1 MTGKGAVSV
10 LYIND
15 DPELLELVS
24 SRLEREDERIDVR
37 AVESVERAKAVR
49 SRHGADCILSD
60 QHMPGQTG
68 LQYLRSIREDGD
80 EIPFI
85 LFTKTGDERVA
96 SESIS
101 AGVTD
106 YVIQRAIGDPSALLA
121 RKILSAV
128 EHDRARRRAEQTDRK
143 LRSVAEATDDALFI
157 FSPDWQE
164 LHFINSAYETVF
176 GQSTEE
182 IRADPQA
189 FLDQVRSE
197 DVDHVTEAMGRV
209 SDGEA
214 VRIEYRVERS
224 AEIEAWVESRCIP
237 VTDDSEEI
245 EFISG
250 FSRDIT
256 DRKYYEQSL
265 VEKNERLERFAST
278 VAHDLRNP
286 LNVADGNLDLARTE
300 HDSLYLET
308 SAGALARMDDL
319 IDDLLSLAKEG
330 STIDELTPIAF
341 ESLVRSSRENVR
353 SSEAS
358 IDVEESEVV
367 RCDPGRT
374 IEALENLFRNAV
386 EHGGG
391 DVTITAG
398 VLDDGDEDGFYVEDD
413 GRGIP
418 PSEREAVFERGHTTS
433 DHGTGFGLAIV
444 DQIVAAHGWEI
455 EVAEGSD
462 VGARF
467 EVTGVEFADD
477 GWA

>member
-1 MTGKGAVSV
+1 MTGKGTVSV

-24 SRLEREDERIDVR
+24 SRLEREDERIEVR
-37 AVESVERAKAVR
+37 AVESVDRAVNVR
-49 SRHGADCILSD
+49 SRHDVDCILSD
-60 QHMPGQTG
+60 QHMPGRTG
-68 LQYLRSIREDGD
+68 LQYLRSIRDDGD
-80 EIPFI
+80 ETPFI
-85 LFTKTGDERVA
+85 LFTRTGDETVA

-128 EHDRARRRAEQTDRK
+128 EHDRARRRVERTDRK
-143 LRSVAEATDDALFI
+143 LRSVAETTDDALFI
-157 FSPDWQE
+157 FSPDWRE
-164 LHFINSAYETVF
+164 LHFINSAYEAVF

-197 DVDHVTEAMGRV
+197 DVDRVEEAMSRA
-209 SDGEA
+209 SEGES

-224 AEIEAWVESRCIP
+224 EELEAWIESRCAP
-237 VTDDSEEI
+237 VTDDSGDI

-256 DRKYYEQSL
+256 DQKYYEQSL

-286 LNVADGNLDLARTE
+286 LNVADGNLDLAMRDR
-300 HDSLYLET
+300 DSPYLET

-330 STIDELTPIAF
+330 STIDDTTTVPF
-341 ESLVRSSRENVR
+341 GSLVRSSRENMRLVE
-353 SSEAS
+353 STIA
-358 IDVEESEVV
+358 IEESEVI

-386 EHGGG
+386 EHGGE

-418 PSEREAVFERGHTTS
+418 PSDREAVFDRGHTTS

-462 VGARF
+462 GGARF